1 MAVRVV
7 SGASSQN
14 VDLAGKTVGDVRAF
28 MAQALNIAD
37 GAQALVTGHSVGD
50 DHVVAEGDQIEF
62 VREAGEK
69 G

>member
-7 SGASSQN
+7 SGASAQN
-14 VDLAGKTVGDVRAF
+14 VDMAGKTIGEIRSF
-28 MAQALNIAD
+28 MTQALNIGS

-50 DHVVAEGDQIEF
+50 DHVVAEGDQVEF